1 MSIAQEFIRELDYE
15 LPASRRLMSR
25 VPTEHAV
32 WKPHP
37 KSSPLG
43 HLVQLLA
50 RMPGTMADI
59 VHGIDMDLTATQAYS
74 FEETHVLLELFD
86 ANSSQLHEALRVAD
100 DDVFARTWHLK
111 YGDQVLEK
119 GVRKDVLRNT
129 INHFVHHR
137 GQLTVYLRLRD
148 VALPCLYGPTAD
160 EKW

>member
-1 MSIAQEFIRELDYE
+1 MTIAQEFIKELDYE
-15 LPASRRLMSR
+15 LPASRKLMSR
-25 VPTEHAV
+25 VPTEHAA

-59 VHGIDMDLTATQAYS
+59 VRGIDMDLAAAPAYS
-74 FEETHVLLELFD
+74 FEETQVLLELFD
-86 ANSSQLHEALRVAD
+86 TYSSQLHEVLHVAD
-100 DDVFARTWHLK
+100 DDMFARTWHLK
-111 YGDQVLEK
+111 YGEQVLDK
-119 GVRKDVLRNT
+119 GLVKDVLRNT

-137 GQLTVYLRLRD
+137 GQLTVYLRLKD